1 MPQLDRVIIVTQ
13 IFWLLLIMIVAYSF
27 VIKRILP
34 SSFRI
39 LKIREN
45 FIKDLILNVEK
56 LNKEQNTQLKNT
68 IKLNQHY
75 INLIKNI
82 ILVQNKFYD
91 EILSNYYKIFIK
103 KINLKETF
111 FTYASFMQ
119 LYKNLIKRYLIN

>member
-119 LYKNLIKRYLIN
+119 LYKNLIQRYLIN